1 MSVKYLEKKIAKWTF
16 DVSEQVESV
25 AYDAAD
31 ISEADDTITVLSHPF
46 VTGDMVTVKLKVTS
60 GVAGSAVP
68 TVGTAYYVIYVDK
81 DTIALATN
89 LANAKAGTKQ
99 ALTAGTAADNIL
111 VKNAYG
117 AIASGL
123 VIPSGATVTS
133 VYYDVETAFSSAD
146 GAGPADGNVDAA
158 TIALSLASANDLVS
172 AVDLTTPFAAGR
184 FGTLIGSPVLGTC
197 ASGAD
202 TALEYAIANAT
213 AWLHLTS
220 DCELT
225 LTVANGDP
233 LWAGK
238 INVFVEYVI

>member
-1 MSVKYLEKKIAKWTF
+1 MAVKYLEKKIAKWTF
-16 DVSEQVESV
+16 DVSTQVESV

-31 ISEADDTITVLSHPF
+31 ISEDNDTITVLAHPF
-46 VTGDMVTVKLKVTS
+46 ITGDMVTVKLKAST

-68 TVGTAYYVIYVDK
+68 TVGTAYFVIYVDK
-81 DTIALATN
+81 DTIQLATS
-89 LANAKAGTKQ
+89 LANAKAGTAA

-123 VIPSGATVTS
+123 VIPSGATITNI
-133 VYYDVETAFSSAD
+133 YYDVETAFSSAD
-146 GAGPADGNVDAA
+146 GAGAAGGNVDAA
-158 TIALSLASANDLVS
+158 TLALHLVSANDIVS
-172 AVDLTTPFAAGR
+172 AIDLTTPFAAGK
-184 FGTLIGSPVLGTC
+184 FGTLIGSPVMGAN
-197 ASGAD
+197 ASVGS
-202 TALEYAIANAT
+202 TALLYAVIDAAS
-213 AWLHLTS
+213 WMHLTA
-220 DCELT
+220 DAELT